1 MEKGILIETIN
12 KNNYNLDFEVD
23 EVGMTWGVSY
33 VRFVIGDKLKF
44 ESIEHFFFSTLKSKG
59 NITSMLGGG
68 KTWTERADLTRWANG
83 LTIESIDDLTVIKF
97 IDSSIREINE
107 HATNWTEET
116 TVNTSTLNLPKTFD
130 QCWFLRE
137 TVDTRH
143 YINTTQI
150 YLAVSADKYLY
161 IEGHWES

>member
-12 KNNYNLDFEVD
+12 KNNYNLDFDVD
-23 EVGMTWGVSY
+23 GVGMTWGVSY

-68 KTWTERADLTRWANG
+68 KTWTQRADLTRWANG
-83 LTIESIDDLTVIKF
+83 LTIESIDDSTVVNF

-107 HATNWTEET
+107 HVTNWTEET
-116 TVNTSTLNLPKTFD
+116 TINTSTLNLPKTFD

-143 YINTTQI
+143 YINSTQI
-150 YLAVSADKYLY
+150 YLVVSADKYLY

>member
-1 MEKGILIETIN
+1 MEKRILIETIN
-12 KNNYNLDFEVD
+12 KNDYKLDFDVD
-23 EVGMTWGVSY
+23 GVGMTWGISY

-44 ESIEHFFFSTLKSKG
+44 ASIEHFFFSTLKSKA

-68 KTWTERADLTRWANG
+68 KTWEERADLTRWANG
-83 LTIESIDDLTVIKF
+83 LTIDSIDDSTVVNF
-97 IDSSIREINE
+97 IDSSIREVSE
-107 HATNWTEET
+107 HARNWTEET
-116 TVNTSTLNLPKTFD
+116 TINTTTLNLPKTFD

-143 YINTTQI
+143 YINSTQI

-161 IEGHWES
+161 IEEHCES